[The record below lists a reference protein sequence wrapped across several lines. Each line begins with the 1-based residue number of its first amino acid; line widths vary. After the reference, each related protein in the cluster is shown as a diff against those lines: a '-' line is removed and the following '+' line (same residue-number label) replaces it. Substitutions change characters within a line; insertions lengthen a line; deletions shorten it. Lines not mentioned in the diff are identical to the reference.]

1 MKQLICCLIVLI
13 WFENS
18 PAQEQVEEQEAA
30 AEIQMQKETQQGSA
44 ATTWPHPFTPSEEVS
59 GDAQVAFPTDI

>member
-18 PAQEQVEEQEAA
+18 LAQEQAEEQAA
-30 AEIQMQKETQQGSA
+30 APEIQVQKETHQGSK

>member
-1 MKQLICCLIVLI
+1 MCCLIILI
-13 WFENS
+13 WFEDS
-18 PAQEQVEEQEAA
+18 PAQEQVEKKTVP
-30 AEIQMQKETQQGSA
+30 EIEVQKETHYGST